1 MKNKTLTSGFGI
13 GNIIFIA
20 ALILALPLRIYQYL
34 GGVIEPAT
42 GFFTKNDFSVYTLYG
57 VIILAA
63 VAVIVLGIIN
73 RKKLAYDVSAQKNPI
88 LGIASLL
95 ITLGIIFDVAFTM
108 DIPGAI
114 EAIKAAKTAETEQIS
129 TEITAHYVLI
139 IQAVISL
146 PTALFFTVFGINS
159 LMGKTLASELRILSL
174 SPVIWA
180 MLRMVARFMRTIS
193 YTRVS
198 ELLFEMFMLALMI
211 MFFMN
216 FAQCNAKVNDK
227 DCAWKVA
234 AYGLPAALLALV
246 CFVPRAILF
255 VLGKGNLLYAESAL
269 EFSDLTVALFI
280 IAAVLTKLTNQLPV
294 AVTETAETEKAEE
307 KTDEKTEE

>member
-1 MKNKTLTSGFGI
+1 MKNKTLTGGFGI

-42 GFFTKNDFSVYTLYG
+42 GFFAKNDFSIYALYG

-73 RKKLAYDVSAQKNPI
+73 RKKLAYEIAAQKNPV
-88 LGIASLL
+88 LGIASVL
-95 ITLGIIFDVAFTM
+95 IALGIILDVAFSM
-108 DIPGAI
+108 DIPGAL
-114 EAIKAAKTAETEQIS
+114 EAIKAAKSAEAAPVS
-129 TEITAHYVLI
+129 TEITARYVLI
-139 IQAVISL
+139 IQAVFSL
-146 PTALFFTVFGINS
+146 PTALFFTVLGINS
-159 LMGKTLASELRILSL
+159 LMGKSLASELRILSL

-227 DCAWKVA
+227 DCAWKIA
-234 AYGLPAALLALV
+234 SYGLPAALLALV
-246 CFVPRAILF
+246 CFVPRAILL
-255 VLGKGNLLYAESAL
+255 VLGKGELLYAESAL
-269 EFSDLTVALFI
+269 EFSDLTVAIFI
-280 IAAVLTKLTNQLPV
+280 ISAVLTKIT
-294 AVTETAETEKAEE
+294 T
-307 KTDEKTEE
+307 KTSASEADADESNNE

>member
-1 MKNKTLTSGFGI
+1 MKNKTLTGGFGI

-42 GFFTKNDFSVYTLYG
+42 GFFAKNDFSIYALYG

-73 RKKLAYDVSAQKNPI
+73 RKKLAYEIAAQKNPV
-88 LGIASLL
+88 LGIASVL
-95 ITLGIIFDVAFTM
+95 IALGIILDVAFSM
-108 DIPGAI
+108 DIPGAL
-114 EAIKAAKTAETEQIS
+114 EAIKAAKSAEAAPVS

-139 IQAVISL
+139 IQAVFSL
-146 PTALFFTVFGINS
+146 PTALFFTVLGINS
-159 LMGKTLASELRILSL
+159 LMGKNLASELRILSL

-227 DCAWKVA
+227 DCAWKIA
-234 AYGLPAALLALV
+234 SYGLPAALLALV
-246 CFVPRAILF
+246 CFVPRAILL
-255 VLGKGNLLYAESAL
+255 VLGKGELLYAESAL
-269 EFSDLTVALFI
+269 EFSDLTVAIFI
-280 IAAVLTKLTNQLPV
+280 ISAVLTKIT
-294 AVTETAETEKAEE
+294 T
-307 KTDEKTEE
+307 KTSASEADADESNDE